1 VTVDTELQSSG
12 TLVVAQETGR
22 FRIIKKLGIPSGKLG
37 IPSGKLQN
45 WILHHKLNLLF
56 VISFST

>member
-1 VTVDTELQSSG
+1 MTVDTELQSSG

-22 FRIIKKLGIPSGKLG
+22 FRLIKKLGIPSGKL
-37 IPSGKLQN
+37 QN
-45 WILHHKLNLLF
+45 LILHHKLNLLF